1 MSESSL
7 QGINPNRL
15 LLIDD
20 SKEITDI
27 LEEVGSDAGYDVRS
41 VNQYGFIIPEI
52 ELHVP
57 TVIFLDIHLGPAD
70 HLRSDEEIPRE
81 GMEILKYLSTSGS
94 KAKIVIVSGLSR
106 RTRELNQYLGRNM
119 DLHVVGSISKPFNVK
134 SVQEVLEKLKMKSGP
149 GSEQMF
155 I

>member
-20 SKEITDI
+20 SKGITDI
-27 LEEVGSDAGYDVRS
+27 LEEISSDAGYDVRS
-41 VNQYGFIIPEI
+41 VNQYEFIIQEI

-57 TVIFLDIHLGPAD
+57 TVIFLDLHLGPAD
-70 HLRSDEEIPRE
+70 HLESDEEIPRE
-81 GMEILKYLSTSGS
+81 GMEILKYLSTSRS

-106 RTRELNQYLGRNM
+106 RTRELNQYLGRDL
-119 DLHVVGSISKPFNVK
+119 DLHVVGSISKPFNIK
-134 SVQEVLEKLKMKSGP
+134 NVQEILEKLRVQTGP
-149 GSEQMF
+149 GSEQVF